1 MTSTTSEAPTKIIDI
16 SRLIAKFQSNMPSN
30 AIEIVRACME
40 FAEGTRL
47 PGSDK
52 AELVKD
58 LLTEPALVNVLPKQV
73 VSAIDV
79 LIQNDLVGP
88 TIDTIASAANGKF
101 ALHET
106 AACCLAA
113 LPKFLSLIPKK
124 KT

>member
-1 MTSTTSEAPTKIIDI
+1 MTSTGDAPTKIIDI
-16 SRLIAKFQSNMPSN
+16 SRLIAKFQANIPSN

-47 PGSDK
+47 PGSEK

-58 LLTEPALVNVLPKQV
+58 LLTEPALVNVLPRQV

-88 TIDTIASAANGKF
+88 TIDTIVSAAHGKF

-106 AACCLAA
+106 AACCLSV
-113 LPKFLSLIPKK
+113 LSLIPKK